1 MASAKKRT
9 EEGKT
14 YSVFEHMVDIFG
26 KALDFMSTHGFKN
39 ILLTIISILMAFMLI
54 PAYRLATSRQI
65 TDHLIESIVKKVHDE
80 NNKVENYK
88 MALRAVA
95 SPRISKNLMGLL
107 YQLNADRAFII
118 EMHNG
123 KENATLLPFVYFDMT
138 YEEVN
143 EGRNIPYIAD
153 SFINMNISYFKLPQ
167 YLATNVFFIGDK
179 EELFKLDKK
188 FGNRFEETEG
198 EYLGIIMLKS
208 EGVNIGM
215 LGVAFN
221 SKPEISKDLI
231 HAKLYEYVQNLS
243 PLLDLNKLSIDN

>member
-88 MALRAVA
+88 MSLRAFA

-138 YEEVN
+138 T
-143 EGRNIPYIAD
+143 PHHL
-153 SFINMNISYFKLPQ
+153 YF
-167 YLATNVFFIGDK
+167 
-179 EELFKLDKK
+179 
-188 FGNRFEETEG
+188 
-198 EYLGIIMLKS
+198 
-208 EGVNIGM
+208 
-215 LGVAFN
+215 
-221 SKPEISKDLI
+221 
-231 HAKLYEYVQNLS
+231 
-243 PLLDLNKLSIDN
+243 LLQ

>member
-9 EEGKT
+9 EERKS
-14 YSVFEHMVDIFG
+14 YSVFENMVDVFG
-26 KALDFMSTHGFKN
+26 KMLDYMSTHGFKN

-54 PAYRLATSRQI
+54 PAYRLATNKQI
-65 TDHLIESIVKKVHDE
+65 TDHLIESIVKKVNDE

-88 MALRAVA
+88 MSLRTVVG
-95 SPRISKNLMGLL
+95 PRITKNLTSLL

-153 SFINMNISYFKLPQ
+153 AFVNMNISYFKLPQ
-167 YLATNVFFIGDK
+167 YLASNVFFIGDK
-179 EELFKLDKK
+179 EELFEIDRR
-188 FGNRFEETEG
+188 FGNRFEESEG

-208 EGVNIGM
+208 DGVNIGM
-215 LGVAFN
+215 LGIAFN
-221 SKPEISKDLI
+221 STPNISKDLI

-243 PLLDLNKLSIDN
+243 PLLDLNKLSMAN